1 MEDFTSN
8 LNVKKS
14 VKLFQP
20 YMNSEMNKVCIVR
33 EKGDKYR
40 FKNGIFDIFAEV
52 GYDHTK
58 LKGFR
63 YPDRELTEEEKS
75 KLDTFE
81 EGYYIFMTY
90 IKENYGIDF
99 ASDAAFSYFSNSSAF
114 FDYCEFEY
122 GRFIFSIYSPHRR
135 LRHTCFDEEFAEVV
149 GKQNVRKLDICT
161 ISKKTAGYS
170 ETHCPLCLGY
180 FFDMGEKE
188 YSELNKI
195 RKFLD

>member
-40 FKNGIFDIFAEV
+40 FKNGIFDIFAEE

-63 YPDRELTEEEKS
+63 FSDRELTEEEKS
-75 KLDTFE
+75 KLVSFE

-99 ASDAAFSYFSNSSAF
+99 ASDSAFSYFSNSLCLK
-114 FDYCEFEY
+114 DYCEFENE
-122 GRFIFSIYSPHRR
+122 RFIFSIYKSHRR
-135 LRHTCFDEEFAEVV
+135 VRHKCFDEEFGRLESR
-149 GKQNVRKLDICT
+149 GLDVST
-161 ISKKTAGYS
+161 ITEKSSGFSSQTY
-170 ETHCPLCLGY
+170 CPLCLGY
-180 FFDMGEKE
+180 IFDMGEKE
-188 YSELNKI
+188 YDKLNKV
-195 RKFLD
+195 RNFLN